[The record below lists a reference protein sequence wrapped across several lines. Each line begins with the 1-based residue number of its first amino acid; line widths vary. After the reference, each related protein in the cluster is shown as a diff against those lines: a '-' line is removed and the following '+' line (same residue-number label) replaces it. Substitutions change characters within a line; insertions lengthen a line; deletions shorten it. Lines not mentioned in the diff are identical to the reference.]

1 MPGLFWKPHSPQ
13 TLSAVPSA
21 ATATGIELAGAAGAN
36 DVPQERQ
43 NWASSLLSVW
53 QTEQSLVIQSA
64 SSAFSQGRRT
74 IPQVDGRSQFGRCRG
89 DGQCQLCRDSRNEI
103 SGLME

>member
-1 MPGLFWKPHSPQ
+1 MPALFWKPHSPQ
-13 TLSAVPSA
+13 MLSDVPSA
-21 ATATGIELAGAAGAN
+21 AVASGVALAGADAAK

-64 SSAFSQGRRT
+64 SSAFSPG
-74 IPQVDGRSQFGRCRG
+74 S
-89 DGQCQLCRDSRNEI
+89 RDDTA
-103 SGLME
+103 G